1 MVASSLLEKFRQ
13 RCVDRSGDDGLI
25 RLLEPRGDFE
35 VAFSYTDGAEAA
47 GEADGKPKEWVRA
60 GVGPAGVRVLE
71 QDSALKPAA
80 LIATGP
86 SAAWASLIAGER
98 NWVESTNATLGQIRL
113 SGDPVEWAW
122 LVAPLTRLFET
133 STRREDDTARGPQI
147 GAHANTSEISGRYV
161 TVDGV
166 QAYFEHTPG
175 AGPAVLL
182 LHTAG
187 RDGRQWHPVMERL
200 GASHRLYAPDLP
212 GHGKSWPQSPEPC
225 LSDVH
230 DIAEWL
236 LEFMT
241 AVDEPEFIVA
251 GTSVGGNLSL
261 LLAALSDRV
270 RGVVAFQG
278 SDYTPT
284 ISATSLSLMDHPRV
298 AVQHSSMD
306 QAVSLVGD
314 RAVPEARGLIEWS
327 IRELSPLA
335 QRGDLTAYTNTDT
348 RHLMA
353 DIRCPVT
360 LVHGD
365 RDWLAT
371 REMVDGAAS
380 RIVNASALSVVTLPG
395 IGHYPH
401 MEDPDRAAA
410 LITQLGQIAYD
421 LPQLRTAD

>member
-1 MVASSLLEKFRQ
+1 MVTISLCDEFQQ
-13 RCVDRSGDDGLI
+13 RCIERVGDDKLMQ
-25 RLLEPRGDFE
+25 LLAHRGDRE
-35 VAFSYTDGAEAA
+35 VAFLRVT
-47 GEADGKPKEWVRA
+47 ADEPDEWVSARVA
-60 GVGPAGVRVLE
+60 PTGVRVVE
-71 QDSALKPAA
+71 ESQAPSSGT
-80 LIATGP
+80 LIARGP
-86 SAAWASLIAGER
+86 TEAWTSLLAGER
-98 NWVESTNATLGQIRL
+98 SWAESTNVTLGHIRL

-133 STRREDDTARGPQI
+133 PNRHENDSARGPQI
-147 GAHANTSEISGRYV
+147 GAHANTSEVSGRYV

-166 QAYFEHTPG
+166 QAYFEHTSG
-175 AGPAVLL
+175 DGPAVLL

-212 GHGKSWPQSPEPC
+212 GHGKSWPQKPEPC
-225 LSDVH
+225 LSDIH
-230 DIAEWL
+230 DIAAWL
-236 LEFMT
+236 LAFMA

-251 GTSVGGNLSL
+251 GTSVGGNLAL
-261 LLAALSDRV
+261 LLAAISDRV
-270 RGVVAFQG
+270 RGAVAFQG
-278 SDYTPT
+278 SDHTPT
-284 ISATSLSLMDHPRV
+284 ISVTSLSLMDHPRV

-306 QAVSLVGD
+306 QAVSLVGE
-314 RAVPEARGLIEWS
+314 RAVPEARELIEWS

-335 QRGDLTAYTNTDT
+335 QRGDLAAYTNTDT

-380 RIVNASALSVVTLPG
+380 RIINASKLSVLSLPG

-401 MEDPDRAAA
+401 MEDPGRAAE
-410 LITQLGQIAYD
+410 LITQMGQIADD
-421 LPQLRTAD
+421 LPHLRTAD